1 MSNIAVRN
9 LEVQDATTFKE
20 IFDVYIDALE
30 YQSDLYRYEKEVA
43 RDSLCNLAE
52 FLDTSPFVRINVEKW
67 GELNRKKHGV
77 EDERDG
83 K

>member
-43 RDSLCNLAE
+43 RDSLRNLAE
-52 FLDTSPFVRINVEKW
+52 FLDDSPLSVEEW
-67 GELNRKKHGV
+67 GKLNRKKH
-77 EDERDG
+77 E
-83 K
+83 

>member
-30 YQSDLYRYEKEVA
+30 EPSNLYRYEKEVA

-52 FLDTSPFVRINVEKW
+52 FLDNSPLGVEEW
-67 GELNRKKHGV
+67 GKLNRKKHN
-77 EDERDG
+77 

>member
-30 YQSDLYRYEKEVA
+30 EKSNLYRYEKEVA
-43 RDSLCNLAE
+43 RDSLSNLAE
-52 FLDTSPFVRINVEKW
+52 FLDRLGYSPLSVEEW
-67 GELNRKKHGV
+67 GKLNRKKHN
-77 EDERDG
+77 